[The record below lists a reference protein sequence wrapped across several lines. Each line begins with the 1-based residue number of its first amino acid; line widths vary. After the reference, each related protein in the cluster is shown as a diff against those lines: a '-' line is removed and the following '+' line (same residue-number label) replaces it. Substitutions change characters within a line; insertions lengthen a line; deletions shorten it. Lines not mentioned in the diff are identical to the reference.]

1 MAFELL
7 VLRLIHVVGG
17 MFWVGAGLFSGIFL
31 MPALTE
37 AGPAAGAVM
46 GSMKRRRLFVVM
58 PAVAILTILS
68 GLRLMWITSGGFA
81 PGYFATASGATFA
94 AAGGAAILAFLLGLL
109 VSMPAGRRMGELGAA
124 IGKAADPEEAARL
137 SGELA
142 RVQRRVRLVGS
153 AVMVLLLAAAAGMA
167 VGRYVH

>member
-1 MAFELL
+1 MALELL
-7 VLRLIHVVGG
+7 VLRLVHVVGG

-31 MPALTE
+31 LPALAE

-46 GSMKRRRLFVVM
+46 GSMRRRRLFVVL
-58 PAVAILTILS
+58 PTIALLTILS

-81 PGYFATASGATFA
+81 RGYFATASGATFA
-94 AAGGAAILAFLLGLL
+94 AAGGAAIVAFLLGLL
-109 VSMPAGRRMGELGAA
+109 VSMPAGRRMGELGTA
-124 IGKAADPEEAARL
+124 IGKASPDEAARL
-137 SGELA
+137 REELA
-142 RVQRRVRLVGS
+142 RVQRRGRLAGS